1 MRVALAR
8 FESRLT
14 GSQRTR
20 FEAMNVAEA
29 R

>member
-1 MRVALAR
+1 MQVALAS

-14 GSQRTR
+14 DSQRTR